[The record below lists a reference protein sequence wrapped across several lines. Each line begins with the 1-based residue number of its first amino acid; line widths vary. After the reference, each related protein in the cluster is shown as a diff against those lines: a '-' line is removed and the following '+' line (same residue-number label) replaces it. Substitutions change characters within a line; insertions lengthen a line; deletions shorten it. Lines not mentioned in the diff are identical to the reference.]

1 MEAFIDGCL
10 IEIAQF
16 PRYGDG
22 DMFTIKDYFYY
33 NSNILSYSVRETVI
47 PVSNILNKS
56 ELPSEDVI
64 RDLINNKEP
73 VMRRLIDLDNQL
85 EQWVFVPTEEK

>member
-1 MEAFIDGCL
+1 MESFIDGCL

-47 PVSNILNKS
+47 PVSNILNKG